1 MGTDDSGS
9 AREGAGMSG
18 RRVVITAGAAGLGRA
33 MAADFLAAGDRVA
46 VCDADADAVAAVASD
61 HPELWAEVAD
71 VTDPA
76 ALGAF
81 FAGIEARWGGVD
93 VVCSNAGVGGP
104 AGNIEDIGFEDWR
117 HCLAVNLDGAFLTC
131 RWAAR
136 VLRAQKGGLILLTS
150 SISGLFGFPQRTP
163 YVAAKWAIVGL
174 TKALASELGPAG
186 VRVNAICPGAVEGP
200 RMDRVIS
207 MEAAARGIGEADV
220 RRSFTDG
227 VALRRFVTAR
237 EVAAMALFLAS
248 DGASAITGQALVV
261 DGHTERVT

>member
-1 MGTDDSGS
+1 
-9 AREGAGMSG
+9 MSEI
-18 RRVVITAGAAGLGRA
+18 RRVVITAGASGLGRA
-33 MAADFLAAGDRVA
+33 IAEAFLEAGDRVA
-46 VCDADADAVAAVASD
+46 VCDADPDAVADAAKAL
-61 HPELWAEVAD
+61 PELRAEVAD

-81 FAGIEARWGGVD
+81 LAGVEADWGGAD
-93 VVCSNAGVGGP
+93 VVCANAGVGGP
-104 AGNIEDIGFEDWR
+104 AGHIEDIGYEEWR
-117 HCLAVNLDGAFLTC
+117 HTIAVNLDGAFLTC
-131 RWAAR
+131 RWAAP
-136 VLRAQKGGLILLTS
+136 VLRRQGSGLILLTS
-150 SISGLFGFPQRTP
+150 SISGLFGFPQRAP
-163 YVAAKWAIVGL
+163 YVAAKWGVVGL

-207 MEAAARGIGEADV
+207 MEAAARGVSEEDV
-220 RRSFTDG
+220 RRGFTDG
-227 VALRRFVTAR
+227 VALRRFVRAD

>member
-1 MGTDDSGS
+1 
-9 AREGAGMSG
+9 MSG
-18 RRVVITAGAAGLGRA
+18 RRVVITAGASGLGRA
-33 MAADFLAAGDRVA
+33 MAEAFLAEGDCVS
-46 VCDADADAVAAVASD
+46 VCDADAGAVSSVAEER
-61 HPELWAEVAD
+61 PEIRARVAD
-71 VTDPA
+71 VTDAA
-76 ALGAF
+76 ALGAY
-81 FAGIEARWGGVD
+81 FAGIEEEWGGAD
-93 VVCSNAGVGGP
+93 VVCANAGVGAP

-117 HCLAVNLDGAFLTC
+117 HCLSVNLDGAFLTC

-136 VLRAQKGGLILLTS
+136 VLRAQGSGLILLTS

-163 YVAAKWAIVGL
+163 YVAAKWGLVGL

-186 VRVNAICPGAVEGP
+186 VRVNAICPGAVDGP

-207 MEAAARGIGEADV
+207 MEAAARRVGEAEV
-220 RRSFTDG
+220 RRGFTEG

-248 DGASAITGQALVV
+248 EGASAITGQAMVV